1 MGEVNENS
9 TKSNSK
15 GLFFGSKG
23 NQTYIHHIQYLGLGP
38 TLPSKLVS
46 FSGNCKNIK
55 LKFTSD
61 AQVVRSFLGRGTKDK
76 LYLYP

>member
-1 MGEVNENS
+1 MGEVDENS

-46 FSGNCKNIK
+46 FPGNCKHIK

-61 AQVVRSFLGRGTKDK
+61 ARSGQEFSGKGD
-76 LYLYP
+76 